1 MKILIL
7 LVHTIMSVQLR
18 LENRCCGNKLKNKVN
33 SYILRHFY
41 MGTIEGNLKNI
52 LHLLIQIDVAW
63 GFLIRLLI
71 KFSIQPKFHSNN
83 ILCSMT
89 ELFVIYD

>member
-1 MKILIL
+1 
-7 LVHTIMSVQLR
+7 
-18 LENRCCGNKLKNKVN
+18 
-33 SYILRHFY
+33 

-52 LHLLIQIDVAW
+52 LHLLIKIDVAW

-83 ILCSMT
+83 ILCSIT
-89 ELFVIYD
+89 ELFVIND